1 MCYFTKKVL
10 NKRFLPNRKN
20 RWEPPVCTDERF
32 RYVEVECGHCF
43 ECRKKKRREW
53 RIRNYEQLKETPTA
67 IFFTGTVSPQRYEY
81 ICKKYG
87 YKNDGTQDNEI
98 ITKIQRLF
106 LERIRKQTGYSIKH
120 WCVTEKG
127 HTNTRRIHIHGLYY
141 ATHKETKWQLTK
153 ILFEN
158 WIDGYRFYGKYVN
171 EKTINYVSKYMTKKD
186 EDNPEYIG
194 IVLCSKGLGAGY
206 KRRAGDKHRWRKEKT
221 ITTYKT
227 ERGTD
232 LPLPRYYK
240 TTLFTEDQR
249 QLLWLYQEDEG
260 TKYVNGTKIIAANT
274 VNKEYYETLVRE
286 KNENGIGLHGDS
298 YEEIQ
303 KKKAINQMY
312 KLNRLTER
320 KKNKRRQ
327 IKKEE
332 SDIHYMYM
340 ANEYCPF

>member
-20 RWEPPVCTDERF
+20 RWNPPVCTDERF
-32 RYVEVECGHCF
+32 KYVEVECGHCF

-53 RIRNYEQLKETPTA
+53 RIRNYEQLRETPNA
-67 IFFTGTVSPQRYEY
+67 VFFTGTVSPQRYET

-106 LERIRKQTGYSIKH
+106 LERIRKQTGKSVKH

-127 HTNTRRIHIHGLYY
+127 HTNTRRIHIHGLFY
-141 ATHKETKWQLTK
+141 AENGQTKWQLTK
-153 ILFEN
+153 LLYEN
-158 WIDGYRFYGKYVN
+158 WIDGYKYYGRYVN

-206 KRRAGDKHRWRKEKT
+206 KERMQYKHKWNKENT
-221 ITTYKT
+221 NIIYKT
-227 ERGTD
+227 KAGNE

-240 TTLFTEDQR
+240 TQLFDDNER
-249 QLLWLYQEDEG
+249 QLLWLYAEEKG
-260 TKYVNGTKIIAANT
+260 TKWVKGYEVREANT
-274 VNKEYYETLVRE
+274 TNKNYYEELLKA
-286 KNENGIGLHGDS
+286 KNEEGINLHNDNID
-298 YEEIQ
+298 EIER
-303 KKKAINQMY
+303 KKAINRMY
-312 KLNRLTER
+312 KLNNLTNR
-320 KKNKRRQ
+320 KKARLRE
-327 IKKEE
+327 IKHEE
-332 SDIHYMYM
+332 NNLMYRYLS
-340 ANEYCPF
+340 AEYCPF